1 MATGSIGGTLA
12 KKIKV
17 TALAVYRNILKEER
31 YSRAQAKQCAK
42 SRDKFTR
49 KDMVACYNAD
59 ADDYKELAKLVKA
72 EEWRKAFKFWQELDT
87 FVREG
92 VPGAHAEFMALA
104 SGDYERKKK

>member
-1 MATGSIGGTLA
+1 LA
-12 KKIKV
+12 KKTKV

-31 YSRAQAKQCAK
+31 YSRAQAVKCAK
-42 SRDKFTR
+42 SKDKFTR

-72 EEWRKAFKFWQELDT
+72 EKWREAFKFWQELDT

-92 VPGAHAEFMALA
+92 VPTAHAEFMALE
-104 SGDYERKKK
+104 SGDYERKKR

>member
-1 MATGSIGGTLA
+1 LA

-31 YSRAQAKQCAK
+31 YSRAQAVKCAK
-42 SRDKFTR
+42 SKDKFERT
-49 KDMVACYNAD
+49 DMVTCYNAD

-72 EEWRKAFKFWQELDT
+72 KKWREAFKSWQELDT

-92 VPGAHAEFMALA
+92 VPSAHAEFMALA
-104 SGDYERKKK
+104 SGDYVRRKK